1 MCKLPSK
8 ITICLY
14 AILKHLITITEEEK
28 KLLDGEEQINR
39 ELYMNN
45 SYNISNKKLLQKERC
60 EIFKIYGKFVRFCV
74 RNK

>member
-28 KLLDGEEQINR
+28 KLLDGEEKINR

-45 SYNISNKKLLQKERC
+45 SSNISNK
-60 EIFKIYGKFVRFCV
+60 
-74 RNK
+74 

>member
-45 SYNISNKKLLQKERC
+45 SSNIINNTNHSQTERC
-60 EIFKIYGKFVRFCV
+60 KKFKNIRKIC
-74 RNK
+74 